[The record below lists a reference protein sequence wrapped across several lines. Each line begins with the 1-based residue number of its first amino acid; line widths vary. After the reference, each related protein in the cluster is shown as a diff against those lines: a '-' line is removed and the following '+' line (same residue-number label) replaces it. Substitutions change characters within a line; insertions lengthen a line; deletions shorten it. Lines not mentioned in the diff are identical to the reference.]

1 MQINFNQNKM
11 KKHITLLLTLLFFSN
26 TLVLFGVPAK
36 KTPYTFTQPDG
47 STITLVLQGDEHF
60 HFYSTTDG
68 VMVKKGKDGYI
79 RYATVDAEG
88 SIVTSKHIAH
98 DLSDRNKNEKEFIS
112 NLNTSQMNTSIQ
124 KSRSRATRST
134 TISKATFPTIGAA
147 KGLIILAQFK
157 DNTFSKQGS
166 REEFS
171 NMMNQIGYRNN
182 GATGSAK
189 DYFLAQSNNKF
200 QPVFDVVD
208 PVTLPENM
216 EYYGGNKNNG
226 DDQNPKQMIIDA
238 CRAADKEGVDFAQ
251 YDQNNDGKVD
261 LIYVIYAGYAEAQ
274 GGGSETIWP
283 HAWNVSDKEEIT
295 LDGKRLN
302 SYACSSEL
310 MGGSGTRLDGIG
322 TFCHEYSHC
331 LGLPDLYATNNNGNF
346 GMGEWDVMD
355 GGSYNNNSKTPAGY
369 SAFERYSVGWLDYEE
384 LTASSS
390 IRLERLS
397 TSNKAY
403 VIKSPTNQN
412 EYFVFENRQLSEWD
426 AKLPSNGLLITHIDY
441 SKKVWDLN
449 EVNDTKGK
457 QRVTLVPGDNELLV
471 FDESNGS
478 KYMASLLGDPYP
490 GSSKNTSFSNSSI
503 PAAQLN
509 NKELLNIAIT
519 NIRETDDGVITFD
532 FINEGTAINKT
543 SLFENVYTQNN
554 EIIIHTEIKE
564 FVRIY
569 TMDGILK
576 TTFTA
581 NIGENKITVDNGI
594 YIIHVGNKSIKIA
607 VLK

>member
-36 KTPYTFTQPDG
+36 KTPHTFTQPDG

-88 SIVTSKHIAH
+88 SIVTSEHVAH

-112 NLNTSQMNTSIQ
+112 NLNTSQLNTSIQ
-124 KSRSRATRST
+124 KSRSRTTRST
-134 TISKATFPTIGAA
+134 TIRKATFPTVGAV

-157 DNTFSKQGS
+157 DNRFSKQGS

-171 NMMNQIGYRNN
+171 NMMNQIGYRDND
-182 GATGSAK
+182 ATGSAN

-200 QPVFDVVD
+200 QPVFDVVG

-238 CRAADKEGVDFAQ
+238 CKAADKIDVDFTQ
-251 YDQNNDGKVD
+251 YDQNSDGIVD

-283 HAWNVSDKEEIT
+283 HAWTVDKKII

-441 SKKVWDLN
+441 LQSVWDLN

-471 FDESNGS
+471 FDENNGS
-478 KYMASLLGDPYP
+478 KYMKSLLGDPYP
-490 GSSKNTSFSNSSI
+490 GLSKNTSFSNSST

-519 NIRETDDGVITFD
+519 NIQETNDGIITFD
-532 FINEGTAINKT
+532 FTGGETSISAIHQSK
-543 SLFENVYTQNN
+543 EVYVQGN
-554 EIIIHTEIKE
+554 EIIISTESGEMAQVYSI
-564 FVRIY
+564 
-569 TMDGILK
+569 DGILK
-576 TTFTA
+576 KSFVTE
-581 NIGENKITVDNGI
+581 IGENRIPMNSGI
-594 YIIHVGNKSIKIA
+594 YIVRIGNKSFK
-607 VLK
+607 VSVSTQ